1 MNLTRQIILTTSFC
15 TQNWKQRTT
24 FKSFQNRLTE
34 ASRFSFCQRL
44 ACKTKS
50 DVSSWKENLNA
61 ISIAYTATK
70 VVFESA
76 EGVSQSDRSKLAV
89 QVQTIDVK
97 MLDPASQNL
106 KVFFILRHTQLDQ
119 INRFLSINNIF
130 PNESWNKIE
139 ISSI

>member
-1 MNLTRQIILTTSFC
+1 MKRKIERHFYGINS
-15 TQNWKQRTT
+15 N
-24 FKSFQNRLTE
+24 
-34 ASRFSFCQRL
+34 
-44 ACKTKS
+44 
-50 DVSSWKENLNA
+50 
-61 ISIAYTATK
+61 K

-130 PNESWNKIE
+130 PNES
-139 ISSI
+139 

>member
-1 MNLTRQIILTTSFC
+1 MKRKIERHFYGINS
-15 TQNWKQRTT
+15 N
-24 FKSFQNRLTE
+24 
-34 ASRFSFCQRL
+34 
-44 ACKTKS
+44 
-50 DVSSWKENLNA
+50 
-61 ISIAYTATK
+61 K

-130 PNESWNKIE
+130 PNEP
-139 ISSI
+139 

>member
-1 MNLTRQIILTTSFC
+1 MKRKIERPFYGINS
-15 TQNWKQRTT
+15 N
-24 FKSFQNRLTE
+24 
-34 ASRFSFCQRL
+34 
-44 ACKTKS
+44 
-50 DVSSWKENLNA
+50 
-61 ISIAYTATK
+61 K

-89 QVQTIDVK
+89 QIQTIDVK

-130 PNESWNKIE
+130 PNEP
-139 ISSI
+139 

>member
-50 DVSSWKENLNA
+50 DVNSWKEKLNA
-61 ISIAYTATK
+61 LSRAYTATK

-106 KVFFILRHTQLDQ
+106 KVFFIIRHTQLDLCTRKMQ
-119 INRFLSINNIF
+119 LTDKSFSLYQ
-130 PNESWNKIE
+130 
-139 ISSI
+139 